1 MKITKKRKFLYCF
14 FTGKSFGTFT
24 IVFFFLLVTIISS
37 CKRKSDGGKA
47 SDAKPGSQPIVVE
60 AVVAKISSISHS
72 ITVSGT
78 LIPFEETTL
87 MPEVGGRVISVHL
100 PEGSFVK
107 AGTLLVKLFDG
118 DLQALLKKYQTQLEI
133 ATQTLNRQS
142 ELIKVNGISQSDF
155 DQTQLQVASIRN
167 DIDLTKAQIRK
178 TEVLAPY
185 DGIIGLKNISIGA
198 QVSPSTPLA
207 IIREQD
213 KLKLDF
219 SVPEKYSRSISAG
232 SRIKFTVQGD
242 ENIYDASVMATEQ
255 GIEETTR
262 NLRARAIVT
271 GKFSSL
277 IPGTFA
283 NVELILGENQKAIM
297 LPTQCI
303 IPQERNKSVII
314 VKKGRAKFVKVET
327 GSRQESDIEIT
338 KGISAGDT
346 IVTTGIMFIKPD
358 APIKLSMLQK

>member
-1 MKITKKRKFLYCF
+1 MIMKIVKKREYQNISFM
-14 FTGKSFGTFT
+14 GKLSGTFT
-24 IVFFFLLVTIISS
+24 FVFVILLVIIVSA
-37 CKRKSDGGKA
+37 CLRKSDGGKTYE
-47 SDAKPGSQPIVVE
+47 AKPGSQPIVVE
-60 AVVAKISSISHS
+60 AVVAKVRPISHS

-100 PEGSFVK
+100 PEGSYVK

-118 DLQALLKKYQTQLEI
+118 DLQALLKKYQTQLQI

-155 DQTQLQVASIRN
+155 DQTQLQVASIKN

-178 TEVLAPY
+178 TEVLAPF
-185 DGIIGLKNISIGA
+185 DGIIGLKNISIGT

-219 SVPEKYSRSISAG
+219 SVPEKYSRTIRAG
-232 SRIKFTVQGD
+232 STVKFTVQGD
-242 ENIYDASVMATEQ
+242 ENIYDAVVMPTEQ

-283 NVELILGENQKAIM
+283 NVELMLGENQEAIM

-303 IPQERNKSVII
+303 S
-314 VKKGRAKFVKVET
+314 
-327 GSRQESDIEIT
+327 S
-338 KGISAGDT
+338 
-346 IVTTGIMFIKPD
+346 
-358 APIKLSMLQK
+358 